1 MTTPSTHMHDKDIA
15 RETAKILIETNSI
28 LFNTQEPFT
37 YTSGRKGPVYIDC
50 RRLISFPRARTALM
64 EFAVQSITENC
75 GYESIDTII
84 GGETAGI
91 PYAAFIA
98 DRLSL
103 PMAYIRKKPKGVGR
117 LAQIEGFIPENHRVL
132 LVEDLQ
138 NYGTSQ
144 KTFIE
149 AIKKAGLNIQHA
161 FVLFNY
167 GNEEAAKTMQ
177 NLNVNL
183 HYLCDWWEALETAR
197 EYKYFDE
204 NTLSSVEEFL
214 KDPISW
220 SVAHGGKG
228 EDSEDGE
235 TMTGN
240 KRATL

>member
-1 MTTPSTHMHDKDIA
+1 MNAPTHNMLDKDIA

-28 LFNTQEPFT
+28 LFNTEEPFT

-50 RRLISFPRARTALM
+50 RRLISFPRARAALM
-64 EFAVQSITENC
+64 DFAVQTITDNC
-75 GYESIDTII
+75 GYESIDTVI

-98 DRLSL
+98 ERLSL

-117 LAQIEGFIPENHRVL
+117 LAQIEGFIPENHNVL

-144 KTFIE
+144 KIFIE
-149 AIKKAGLNIQHA
+149 AIKQANLNIQHA

-167 GNEEAAKTMQ
+167 GNDEAASIMKD
-177 NLNVNL
+177 LDVNL
-183 HYLCDWWEALETAR
+183 HYLCNWWEALETAR
-197 EYKYFDE
+197 DYKYFDDA
-204 NTLSSVEEFL
+204 TLSSVEDFL
-214 KDPISW
+214 NDPIAW

-228 EDSEDGE
+228 
-235 TMTGN
+235 
-240 KRATL
+240 A